1 LLGIYLLGKIKFAH
15 DSDVDHVG
23 VPRFILSVASFSFA
37 LYLFSGLL
45 GSDLKAVSTIVP
57 PAPERQVTAQAS
69 TSSSNEVCSTPSY
82 SGMLSMPHGL
92 QGYFKYQEALACAKQ
107 QNKPVL
113 VDFVG
118 HTCSNCKKMYAEV
131 WSDPRVQN
139 ILREK
144 YIIVALYTDD
154 RTKLPE
160 AEWVT
165 SADGKVKNT
174 MGKVNQELQVTR
186 FNSNAL
192 PLYAVVNGED
202 KNVTD
207 EFYTYSSDVDKFI
220 AWLNK
225 NSEAFKK

>member
-1 LLGIYLLGKIKFAH
+1 
-15 DSDVDHVG
+15 
-23 VPRFILSVASFSFA
+23 
-37 LYLFSGLL
+37 
-45 GSDLKAVSTIVP
+45 
-57 PAPERQVTAQAS
+57 
-69 TSSSNEVCSTPSY
+69 
-82 SGMLSMPHGL
+82 
-92 QGYFKYQEALACAKQ
+92 
-107 QNKPVL
+107 
-113 VDFVG
+113 
-118 HTCSNCKKMYAEV
+118 MYAEV
-131 WSDPRVQN
+131 WSDPRVQS

-192 PLYAVVNGED
+192 PLYAVVNGDD

-220 AWLNK
+220 VWLNK
-225 NSEAFKK
+225 NSESFYK